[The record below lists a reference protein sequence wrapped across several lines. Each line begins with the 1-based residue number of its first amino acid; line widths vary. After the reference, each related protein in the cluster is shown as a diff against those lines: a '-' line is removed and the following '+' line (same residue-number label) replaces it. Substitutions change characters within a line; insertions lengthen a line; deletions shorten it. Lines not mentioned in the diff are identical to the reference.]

1 LIKNRIKNN
10 VRPELAF
17 ILIVLYFRKCIWMR
31 HGNRVIRA
39 RVPKAATEA
48 AAATVDE
55 FDTVD

>member
-1 LIKNRIKNN
+1 LIKKQNRKNL
-10 VRPELAF
+10 RPLIVF